1 MKINEYNE
9 MMAYLTKPDKKP
21 VIPKSKPKKSTREA
35 YKEYLEIRPFLD
47 AESQMFIEK
56 ELGFAMGGSVET
68 PKRGLVDEP
77 GSYAGEG
84 GEIRKTIL
92 ANIDNIK
99 SDYLKGLTLPSLAEK
114 YLPDKKFKSVNS
126 TLDREL
132 NKVVSK
138 KEKIARSKIKPMV
151 RRNPVFKDP
160 KKLAKFEKDISKL
173 TLKELVKK
181 YKVNKNT
188 VSEYIRSKPELE
200 KTRVLAMSTPEMVN
214 ARLKDIV
221 DEIKDIK
228 VSKYLKTNSPEIMK
242 ISKNLNRTPG
252 QILSDI
258 NKIRLNPNRIKISKD
273 VLNKIDFFPKSIS
286 AEDDIIIQGFSPKTA
301 KVVKQVRE
309 ASAIVTEAAS
319 NLEHSLPKSII
330 REFKLPKKYTLTAER
345 TTSFLNQFKKQFDDQ
360 LLKLA
365 QSHARGEINYDQ
377 YKEGVN
383 KIRKTVFDKTGG
395 YKIGYV
401 DFVDG
406 KPVPVTEQKSL
417 LKGQGDI
424 GKRTTG
430 LINYFKNS
438 VFHNNLYKNYKANP
452 KDPAFGTLRDEI
464 KKSKFK
470 FVEEI
475 EAEKTFN
482 AIKNFK
488 EPKDFF
494 KFYKQNPDNVFF
506 KALSKVASLTG
517 GKGKL
522 LLGGA
527 ATFPFLATAL
537 AADEPDTQTTT
548 PVVDEVETQ
557 PKLPS
562 FKDTAIGGTAAA
574 VGSKFTKTDPLKKF
588 RRFIT
593 AAPVRKGFGKILRGA
608 GTPFGGLALAGTN
621 VLSKMSE
628 GQSLADAV
636 VDPITGLELSF
647 PGLFKENIAKITK
660 NPRLQ
665 TALKLGRFGRMLNP
679 VGLGLAAL
687 GQGQEFYN
695 QYQALKD
702 LKEQNP
708 RAYEEFISQRVGP
721 ALSTAEQI
729 AIEDMGARSGAAG
742 GGIMKMAGKSS
753 GPPPESGPIPQ
764 GLDFLLK
771 RGR

>member
-377 YKEGVN
+377 YKE
-383 KIRKTVFDKTGG
+383 
-395 YKIGYV
+395 
-401 DFVDG
+401 
-406 KPVPVTEQKSL
+406 
-417 LKGQGDI
+417 
-424 GKRTTG
+424 
-430 LINYFKNS
+430 
-438 VFHNNLYKNYKANP
+438 
-452 KDPAFGTLRDEI
+452 
-464 KKSKFK
+464 
-470 FVEEI
+470 
-475 EAEKTFN
+475 
-482 AIKNFK
+482 
-488 EPKDFF
+488 
-494 KFYKQNPDNVFF
+494 
-506 KALSKVASLTG
+506 
-517 GKGKL
+517 
-522 LLGGA
+522 
-527 ATFPFLATAL
+527 
-537 AADEPDTQTTT
+537 
-548 PVVDEVETQ
+548 
-557 PKLPS
+557 
-562 FKDTAIGGTAAA
+562 
-574 VGSKFTKTDPLKKF
+574 
-588 RRFIT
+588 
-593 AAPVRKGFGKILRGA
+593 
-608 GTPFGGLALAGTN
+608 
-621 VLSKMSE
+621 
-628 GQSLADAV
+628 
-636 VDPITGLELSF
+636 
-647 PGLFKENIAKITK
+647 
-660 NPRLQ
+660 
-665 TALKLGRFGRMLNP
+665 
-679 VGLGLAAL
+679 
-687 GQGQEFYN
+687 
-695 QYQALKD
+695 
-702 LKEQNP
+702 
-708 RAYEEFISQRVGP
+708 
-721 ALSTAEQI
+721 
-729 AIEDMGARSGAAG
+729 
-742 GGIMKMAGKSS
+742 
-753 GPPPESGPIPQ
+753 
-764 GLDFLLK
+764 
-771 RGR
+771 